1 MTGFLMAVLVLLML
15 IVMVLAGLAIFTVST
30 TRKIEAAFPPAGH
43 FVDVP
48 GARLHVSET
57 GNGKGPTLL
66 LIHGLGGQMA
76 NFTYGVVERLS
87 AQYRVVT
94 VDRPGSGYS
103 VRDSATR
110 ADLSTQARAIAA
122 LIDKM
127 QMGPTVVAGHSLGG
141 ALALTLALEHPKNV
155 AGLALIAPLTHMPEG
170 GEVPAAFKGLT
181 IASPLLRKIVAWTL
195 ALPVSIRGR
204 DQILAQ
210 VFGPDA
216 VPHDFA
222 TRGGGLLGLRPSHF
236 LAASA
241 DLQALPA
248 AMPSL
253 MSRYAELRVPV
264 GILYGR
270 EDRILDWKI
279 NGQAMVDKLPGTRLT
294 LVSGGHM
301 LPVTDAAQT
310 ARFIQDVAER
320 VWASQSPAEL
330 SGT

>member
-1 MTGFLMAVLVLLML
+1 MTALVLLML
-15 IVMVLAGLAIFTVST
+15 VVLVLGGLALFTLST
-30 TRKIEAAFPPAGH
+30 TRKIEAAFPPAGR

-48 GARLHVSET
+48 GTRLHVSET
-57 GNGKGPTLL
+57 GNGKGPALL
-66 LIHGLGGQMA
+66 LVHGLGGQMA
-76 NFTYGVVERLS
+76 NFTYGVVGRLS
-87 AQYRVVT
+87 TQYRVVT

-103 VRDSATR
+103 VRDDATPT
-110 ADLSTQARAIAA
+110 DLSTQARAIAA
-122 LIDKM
+122 LVDKM
-127 QMGPTVVAGHSLGG
+127 QLGPTVVVGHSLGG
-141 ALALTLALEHPKNV
+141 ALALTLALEHPKTV
-155 AGLALIAPLTHMPEG
+155 AGLALVAPLTHMPEG
-170 GEVPAAFKGLT
+170 AEVPAAFKGLT

-195 ALPVSIRGR
+195 ALPASIRGR

-248 AMPSL
+248 YMPTL
-253 MSRYAELRVPV
+253 MSRYPELRVPV
-264 GILYGR
+264 SILYGR
-270 EDRILDWKI
+270 EDRILDWKV
-279 NGQAMVDKLPGTRLT
+279 NGQAMVDKLSGTELT

-301 LPVTDAAQT
+301 LPITDPVQT
-310 ARFIQDVAER
+310 AEFIREVAER
-320 VWASQSPAEL
+320 VWASQSPTEL